1 MAETR
6 LIRDYLIELGSRL
19 PADIVEEL
27 ADGLEETYQRHLSTG
42 LEEQAAVRVSIAEFG
57 DAAMIADVFVESA
70 PGRRTAR
77 ALLAAGPIV
86 GGFWAAV
93 LINAQAWN
101 WTVPAPVPLALAAT
115 LVAAIALLLIAAF
128 CHRYASARRAAGVA
142 LIGVVVLDVTL
153 SSMLVLPGMA
163 RGWLLI
169 VAVALSLTRASF
181 AARALR
187 RIHAG

>member
-6 LIRDYLIELGSRL
+6 LIRDYLAELGSRL

-42 LEEQAAVRVSIAEFG
+42 LAEQAAARASIAEFG
-57 DAAMIADVFVESA
+57 GAVMIADVFVDSA
-70 PGRRTAR
+70 PARRTAR
-77 ALLAAGPIV
+77 TLLAAGPIV

-93 LINAQAWN
+93 FINARAWD
-101 WTVPAPVPLALAAT
+101 WTVPAPVPLAIAAT

-128 CHRYASARRAAGVA
+128 CHRYTSARRAAEAA
-142 LIGVVVLDVTL
+142 LIGVVVLDLTL
-153 SSMLVLPGMA
+153 SSMLVLPGMI

-169 VAVALSLTRASF
+169 LAVALSLTRASF
-181 AARALR
+181 AASALR